1 MMWML
6 IEIAQDKDLQQ
17 AIREEVST
25 AHSDKDTDEVFD
37 IHKLATLPL
46 LQSVFSEILRLHM
59 DFNLIR
65 HVQEDGISMDL
76 TLSSSTGAATK
87 SSRVAIPRDAMLQAP
102 MSTAHYEEA
111 AWAAPGHPASEFW
124 AGRHVKYVDD
134 DDSADGVNAKKR
146 RVYALAGRPSSFFPF
161 GMFFKSDNPPE
172 LRFESS
178 HVPANETQNP
188 FQNSR
193 FLFV

>member
-1 MMWML
+1 MWML

-25 AHSDKDTDEVFD
+25 ARSEKDTDEVFD

-76 TLSSSTGAATK
+76 TLRSSAGAATK
-87 SSRVAIPRDAMLQAP
+87 SSPVAIPRDAMLQAP

-111 AWAAPGHPASEFW
+111 AWGVPGHPASEFW
-124 AGRHVKYVDD
+124 AERHVKYVDD
-134 DDSADGVNAKKR
+134 DDSADKADARKR

-161 GMFFKSDNPPE
+161 GMLFKSHNPTE

-178 HVPANETQNP
+178 HVSANKTRNP
-188 FQNSR
+188 FETSR
-193 FLFV
+193 CLFV

>member
-25 AHSDKDTDEVFD
+25 ARSDKDTDEVFD

-46 LQSVFSEILRLHM
+46 LQSVFAEVLRLHM

-76 TLSSSTGAATK
+76 NQRASTGATIK
-87 SSRVAIPRDAMLQAP
+87 NSRVAIPRDAMLQAP

-111 AWAAPGHPASEFW
+111 AWGVPGHPASTFW

-134 DDSADGVNAKKR
+134 DDSTDGVNAKKR

-161 GMFFKSDNPPE
+161 GTHFKP
-172 LRFESS
+172 
-178 HVPANETQNP
+178 HTPAAIT
-188 FQNSR
+188 
-193 FLFV
+193 V